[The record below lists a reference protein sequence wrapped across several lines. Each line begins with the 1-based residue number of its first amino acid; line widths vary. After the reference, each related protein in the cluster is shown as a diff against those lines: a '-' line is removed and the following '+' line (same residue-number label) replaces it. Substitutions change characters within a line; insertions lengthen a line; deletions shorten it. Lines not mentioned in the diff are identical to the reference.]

1 MRFSGGKV
9 LNTIFV
15 VMSRQRSDRGDRTGK
30 SEPGYAMSFNQ
41 TSSKGDGLEIIS
53 FHLGDQVFSVNIMS
67 VREIRGWA
75 PVTPLAHSP
84 AHVLGVINLRGTVIP
99 VIDMAIRLGLERI
112 EPTERSAIIVADV
125 RGQLVG
131 LLVEYVSDMITVDSE
146 QMQVVPEVGG
156 NSVQAMTSAIISQ
169 ESQMISHLDLDAV
182 LEEIGQLAA

>member
-99 VIDMAIRLGLERI
+99 VIDMAIRLGLEPI

-169 ESQMISHLDLDAV
+169 ENQMISHLDLDAV